1 MLILRANS
9 LMLMPHLSDG
19 GAELALE
26 HLLQGLELVSRDVA
40 RLLQLLQQLDGSGN
54 IWGERRSGG
63 QGVRGSGGQGQHRI
77 SFIELSRANGMGRV
91 PPFHK
96 LIEEKEAAA
105 FQDIYQTGFEESWA
119 PLLASGVQRASWEAG
134 SWEDNLW
141 LLRIRKET
149 GRFPAILSLCVA
161 SLALKVLGFQ
171 ASLIER
177 LGEKAKRE
185 N

>member
-1 MLILRANS
+1 
-9 LMLMPHLSDG
+9 
-19 GAELALE
+19 
-26 HLLQGLELVSRDVA
+26 
-40 RLLQLLQQLDGSGN
+40 
-54 IWGERRSGG
+54 
-63 QGVRGSGGQGQHRI
+63 
-77 SFIELSRANGMGRV
+77 MGRV

-105 FQDIYQTGFEESWA
+105 FQDIYQSWA

-141 LLRIRKET
+141 PLRLRKET

-171 ASLIER
+171 ATLIER